1 MDSNGKPDFAE
12 SMEYISQ
19 FRGKRSVRKQKQ
31 VFDKILQRYVLVYE
45 DEESEG
51 TEIYGFSESEY
62 ITSNL
67 VRSYVTNPNGFTSVS
82 GWKQKEA

>member
-1 MDSNGKPDFAE
+1 
-12 SMEYISQ
+12 
-19 FRGKRSVRKQKQ
+19 
-31 VFDKILQRYVLVYE
+31 LVYE
-45 DEESEG
+45 DEESRG

-67 VRSYVTNPNGFTSVS
+67 VRSYITNPNGFTSVS